1 MNKRVVPIT
10 ETKEYQQKREAIQA
24 EINANQLVLDKNI
37 FQKTPEEKQELRLA
51 KAKEKAWRLNR
62 AS

>member
-1 MNKRVVPIT
+1 MTKRIVPIT

-24 EINANQLVLDKNI
+24 EINANQLSIDRNT
-37 FQKTPEEKQELRLA
+37 FSKTPEEKQELRLA
-51 KAKEKAWRLNR
+51 KAKEKAWRLSK